1 MQLQLATTRVL
12 NGHTLN
18 CYTDKEAQ
26 NPLDFFATRRQIGEF
41 LGYAEPNDAVKK
53 IHQRNKERL
62 DTFSTIVNL
71 GGAVKS
77 GGQFVPDLAKNIH
90 PTTIY
95 SFKGLLEICRYSNQP
110 AANQVIDTLWNVAE
124 EILRTG
130 GFLSPAKQAE
140 LEATIRERDALKF
153 ENFNLKKELQ
163 ESRSFRILGEAV
175 SLMTG
180 ALYSHEAAKIF
191 AQRGYDIGHYR
202 LLKLMRDWNLLCR
215 CKGKRW
221 NQPNQKA
228 IQKGYVN
235 LQPNIGKKPD
245 LVITPKGLQWIADR
259 LAEKV
264 YPLIALMTGN
274 SNAANV

>member
-18 CYTDKEAQ
+18 CYTDEEAQ

-41 LGYAEPNDAVKK
+41 LGYSNPSDAIHK
-53 IHQRNKERL
+53 IHQRNRERL
-62 DTFSTIVNL
+62 NMFSRGGQIDQPL
-71 GGAVKS
+71 GGK
-77 GGQFVPDLAKNIH
+77 QM
-90 PTTIY
+90 TTIY
-95 SFKGLLEICRYSNQP
+95 SFKGLLEICRFSNQP

-140 LEATIRERDALKF
+140 FEATIRERDALKF

-221 NQPNQKA
+221 NQPTQKA

-235 LQPNIGKKPD
+235 IQPNIGKKPD
-245 LVITPKGLQWIADR
+245 LVITPNGLQWIADR

-264 YPLIALMTGN
+264 YPLIALMTGKSTA
-274 SNAANV
+274 SNE